1 MSRSHNSHGV
11 AWSLNPQAQPRTT
24 HESGLITY
32 WDFNIKTKK
41 LENCPY
47 KKIVCILYAI
57 LFFIILSGGVSARN
71 LVAGVS
77 LIPPHAFVGE
87 DGQPKGG
94 FVDVVRAID
103 DVYTKGTISIK
114 VLPVKRSIASLK
126 NGNIN
131 FQIPYIPN
139 PQVPDENL
147 SYTFVSE
154 AVVDVSFVL
163 YSQDKM
169 KVPPMDDLEKFNI
182 ATLRGAEAHFPFR
195 ISGVDS
201 FRQGI
206 KSVSLGRL
214 DGFIAEQEA
223 SDRFIRLHKIKNI
236 RRTLYARWKS
246 SIAIRKGPENE
257 EIDRIVSG
265 ALLKLR
271 QTGQLQKITT
281 TIHCPYEDWQPYLM
295 AWPSSK

>member
-1 MSRSHNSHGV
+1 MNCSNNSHGLT
-11 AWSLNPQAQPRTT
+11 WFIET
-24 HESGLITY
+24 
-32 WDFNIKTKK
+32 
-41 LENCPY
+41 
-47 KKIVCILYAI
+47 ILCATL
-57 LFFIILSGGVSARN
+57 LFIALSGDVSARD
-71 LVAGVS
+71 LVAGVGF
-77 LIPPHAFVGE
+77 IPPHAFVGE
-87 DGQPKGG
+87 DGRPKGG
-94 FVDVVRAID
+94 FVEVVRAMD

-126 NGNIN
+126 NGNID

-139 PQVPDENL
+139 PQVPGESL
-147 SYTFVSE
+147 SYTFASE
-154 AVVDVSFVL
+154 TVVDVCFVL
-163 YSQDKM
+163 YAQDKM

-223 SDRFIRLHKIKNI
+223 SDRFIRLNKIKNI
-236 RRTLYARWKS
+236 RRTLYAKWQS
-246 SIAIRKGPENE
+246 SIAIRKGPGNE
-257 EIDRIVSG
+257 EIDRIVSS

-271 QTGQLQKITT
+271 QTGQLQKITM
-281 TIHCPYEDWQPYLM
+281 TIHRPYEDWQPYLT